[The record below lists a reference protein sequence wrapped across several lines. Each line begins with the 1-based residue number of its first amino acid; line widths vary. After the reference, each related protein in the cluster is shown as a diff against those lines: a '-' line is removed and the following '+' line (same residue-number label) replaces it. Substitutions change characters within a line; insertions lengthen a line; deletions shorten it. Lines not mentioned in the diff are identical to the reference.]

1 MKLLILTVSQYRGGA
16 EEYTLKITRGAL
28 AQGHTVEFAFPDT
41 DGTQSLQ
48 NDLRDLDVGYVPL
61 DIGDDDT
68 TWREYRKIFPLWRTF
83 QRTRR
88 MLKQSRP
95 DAVLIAQPSL
105 RCALG
110 SILACAS
117 LQIPTLV
124 VFQLV
129 SSVFQLKGVEVL
141 LYNWA
146 RARRQ
151 SWIAISNDNRELAAK
166 SFQCD
171 PGVFHVVYNGV
182 PVPPPLSESEK
193 QVILDR
199 VRAELNISD
208 DTPMLLTVG
217 RLHVQ
222 KGLTYLAEALPEI
235 LKKHSR
241 IQCVWAGD
249 GPELEALQTQL
260 RDNGSL
266 DAVRF
271 LGHRTDITDLLHAAD
286 LFVFPTLWEGGQSFA
301 LAEAMAVSLP
311 VVTTDASGIP
321 EVITHKKNGLFC
333 PKKDAAAFAQ
343 EVIYALDHPDEMRDM
358 AQAAY
363 QRVQEFSEP
372 EMVDQT
378 LRILD
383 ELMGISP

>member
-16 EEYTLKITRGAL
+16 EEYTLKITRGAV
-28 AQGHTVEFAFPDT
+28 AKGHTVEFAFPDT

-48 NDLRDLDVGYVPL
+48 NDLRDLGIAYLPL

-68 TWREYRKIFPLWRTF
+68 AWREYRKVAPLWRTF

-88 MLKQSRP
+88 MLKQTRP

-105 RCALG
+105 RCAMG
-110 SILACAS
+110 PILACAS

-129 SSVFQLKGVEVL
+129 SSVFPLKSIEVF

-182 PVPPPLSESEK
+182 PVPPPLPASEK
-193 QVILDR
+193 QTIRDR
-199 VRAELNISD
+199 VRAALEISD
-208 DTPMLLTVG
+208 DTPLLLTVG

-235 LKKHSR
+235 LKKHPA

-249 GPELEALQTQL
+249 GPEREALQTQL

-266 DAVRF
+266 DAVQF

-301 LAEAMAVSLP
+301 LAEAMAVGLP

-321 EVITHKKNGLFC
+321 EVITHKKHGLFC
-333 PKKDAAAFAQ
+333 RKKDATAFAQ
-343 EVIYALDHPDEMRDM
+343 EVIYALDHPDEMKRM

-363 QRVQEFSEP
+363 GRVQEFSEP
-372 EMVDQT
+372 EMVNQT
-378 LRILD
+378 LHILD
-383 ELMGISP
+383 ELTENTP

>member
-16 EEYTLKITRGAL
+16 EEYTLKITRGAI
-28 AQGHTVEFAFPDT
+28 AKGHTVEFAFPDT

-48 NDLRDLDVGYVPL
+48 HDLRELGVNYVPL

-68 TWREYRKIFPLWRTF
+68 TWREYRKIIPLWRTF
-83 QRTRR
+83 QQTRR
-88 MLKQSRP
+88 MLKQTRP

-105 RCALG
+105 RCSLG
-110 SILACAS
+110 PILACAS
-117 LQIPTLV
+117 LNIPALV

-129 SSVFQLKGVEVL
+129 SSIFPLKSIEVL

-146 RARRQ
+146 RKRRQ
-151 SWIAISNDNRELAAK
+151 SWIAISKNNRELAAK
-166 SFQCD
+166 SFQCNPD
-171 PGVFHVVYNGV
+171 VFHVVFNGV
-182 PVPPPLSESEK
+182 PVPSPLSTDEK
-193 QVILDR
+193 QTIRDR
-199 VRAELNISD
+199 IRAELNISD
-208 DTPMLLTVG
+208 DTPLLLTVG

-222 KGLTYLAEALPEI
+222 KGLTYLAEGLPNI
-235 LKKHSR
+235 LKQHSN

-249 GPELEALQTQL
+249 GPELDALQTQL
-260 RDNGSL
+260 RENGSL
-266 DAVRF
+266 DAVQF

-321 EVITHKKNGLFC
+321 EVITHKVHGLIS
-333 PKKDAAAFAQ
+333 PKKEADTFAHD
-343 EVIYALDHPDEMRDM
+343 VLYALDHPDKMKDM

-363 QRVQEFSEP
+363 ERVQEFSEP
-372 EMVDQT
+372 KMVEQT
-378 LRILD
+378 LNILD
-383 ELMGISP
+383 DLLDKKS